1 MSTYSSTIVKILSKV
16 EETYNRIGADNL
28 TENRHLEPLLTLL
41 QDFDYTGYF
50 KALKSGEEDITDIYQ
65 YPCFAFQN
73 EPFTAKYPYMDIM
86 DKIPKA
92 DTMSL
97 PSLDRVYLERCYLF
111 FRTLQKMAVSEDKK
125 VMTFADIL
133 TVGVIQRTKDKGRD
147 IVEDIKEYLSTH
159 HTKTDVTA
167 MAAFLYNNKYIRNRP
182 KTFSKFLPQFADVAG
197 VECPGPSTYRA
208 SSPQVKSKIKEIENI
223 LFYI

>member
-41 QDFDYTGYF
+41 QDFDFTGYF
-50 KALKSGEEDITDIYQ
+50 RALKSGEEDITDIYQ
-65 YPCFAFQN
+65 YPCFAFHN
-73 EPFTAKYPYMDIM
+73 EPLMEKYPYMYIM
-86 DKIPKA
+86 DKIPQA

-111 FRTLQKMAVSEDKK
+111 FRTLQKMAVSEVKK
-125 VMTFADIL
+125 AITLADIL
-133 TVGVIQRTKDKGRD
+133 TVGIVNKAKDKDRD
-147 IVEDIKEYLSTH
+147 LVADIQEYLSTH
-159 HTKTDVTA
+159 HTKTEVTA
-167 MAAFLYNNKYIRNRP
+167 MAAYLYNMKYIRNRP
-182 KTFSKFLPQFADVAG
+182 NTFSKFLPLFAEVAG
-197 VECPGPSTYRA
+197 VECPAPGTYRA